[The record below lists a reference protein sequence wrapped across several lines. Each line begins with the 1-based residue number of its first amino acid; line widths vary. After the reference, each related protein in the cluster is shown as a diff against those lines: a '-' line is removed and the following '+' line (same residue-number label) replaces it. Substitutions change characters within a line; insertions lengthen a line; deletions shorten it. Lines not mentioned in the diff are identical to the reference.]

1 MAKKQAKTR
10 TTTRAKPRLVPSRPR
25 RKLPQRT
32 KRAPKQAPVRASPA
46 PQSEPGEGRPRIAPW
61 LCARRSPTRDAR
73 AYLRLGP
80 KLTADWSVDLG
91 AGAAG
96 APVVSNDGVLYVGD
110 REGTLHAL
118 DVESGEVRWTRRTD
132 PIREV
137 SPVWPLVEQG
147 LVPAQ
152 RVPISATAA
161 ILRWHLFVGDDEG
174 IFYGLR
180 RGEAVAI
187 WRKAAPLELSSRS
200 GGAYQAPFAVGDMVY
215 TADAEGNL
223 YAAWTRS
230 GKTAFSRFLR
240 GRPAAPP
247 ALGQGGQLIL
257 ITTRPLYPGEPARL
271 HALSALSGDR
281 RWTAPLLGQ
290 PGSALA
296 TARHH
301 ALVGTQAGLSAYR
314 LDDGSRAWHQPLAAG
329 VGGPLALDAQ
339 RIYTTSGGAVHAFA
353 LDGGAPLWT
362 RPTGADGLA
371 PLAIGA
377 GLTLGGDV
385 LWVPAERSL
394 IALDPETGRV
404 LARQRIPGVPVGEP
418 VLAAD
423 RLLVATDTG
432 ALRAFR

>member
-1 MAKKQAKTR
+1 M
-10 TTTRAKPRLVPSRPR
+10 
-25 RKLPQRT
+25 
-32 KRAPKQAPVRASPA
+32 
-46 PQSEPGEGRPRIAPW
+46 
-61 LCARRSPTRDAR
+61 
-73 AYLRLGP
+73 
-80 KLTADWSVDLG
+80 
-91 AGAAG
+91 
-96 APVVSNDGVLYVGD
+96 
-110 REGTLHAL
+110 
-118 DVESGEVRWTRRTD
+118 
-132 PIREV
+132 
-137 SPVWPLVEQG
+137 
-147 LVPAQ
+147 
-152 RVPISATAA
+152 
-161 ILRWHLFVGDDEG
+161 
-174 IFYGLR
+174 
-180 RGEAVAI
+180 
-187 WRKAAPLELSSRS
+187 
-200 GGAYQAPFAVGDMVY
+200 
-215 TADAEGNL
+215 
-223 YAAWTRS
+223 
-230 GKTAFSRFLR
+230 
-240 GRPAAPP
+240 
-247 ALGQGGQLIL
+247 
-257 ITTRPLYPGEPARL
+257 
-271 HALSALSGDR
+271 SALSGDR

-329 VGGPLALDAQ
+329 VGGPLARDAQ
-339 RIYTTSGGAVHAFA
+339 RIYTTSGGAVPAC
-353 LDGGAPLWT
+353 LWT